1 MRGLAAKLVVLLAL
15 GGLFSYLVLPGVLE
29 NQVAQRLQ
37 GVLGAP
43 TEPSVEI
50 SSSFPPELLLGHIDR
65 VEVTMEQ
72 ISLQGVPL
80 YNARVDLKGVN
91 VSVPSLLEG
100 NPTIET
106 QGCSLSAEA
115 PAVLINQN
123 QVCLS
128 YLGLGSLQ

>member
-1 MRGLAAKLVVLLAL
+1 MRGLATKLVVLLAL

-29 NQVAQRLQ
+29 NQLAQRLQ
-37 GVLGAP
+37 GILGAP
-43 TEPSVEI
+43 TKPSVEI
-50 SSSFPPELLLGHIDR
+50 SSSFPPELLLGRVDR
-65 VEVTMEQ
+65 IQVAMEQ
-72 ISLQGVPL
+72 MSLQGIPL
-80 YNARVDLKGVN
+80 YNARVDLRGVN

-115 PAVLINQN
+115 PALSINQN

-128 YLGLGSLQ
+128 YLGLGSL

>member
-1 MRGLAAKLVVLLAL
+1 MRGLATKLVVLLAL
-15 GGLFSYLVLPGVLE
+15 GGLLSYLVLPGVLE

-43 TEPSVEI
+43 TMPVVEI

-65 VEVTMEQ
+65 IQVTMDQ
-72 ISLQGVPL
+72 ISVQGVPL
-80 YNARVDLKGVN
+80 YNARVDLRGVN

-115 PAVLINQN
+115 PALLINQT

-128 YLGLGSLQ
+128 YLGLGAL

>member
-1 MRGLAAKLVVLLAL
+1 MRGLATKLVVLLAL
-15 GGLFSYLVLPGVLE
+15 GGLLSYLVLPGVLE

-43 TEPSVEI
+43 TEPVVEI
-50 SSSFPPELLLGHIDR
+50 SSNFPPEMLLGRIDR
-65 VEVTMEQ
+65 IEVTMDQ
-72 ISLQGVPL
+72 ISMQGVPL
-80 YNARVDLKGVN
+80 YNARVDLRGVN

-115 PAVLINQN
+115 PAVLINQT
-123 QVCLS
+123 QVCLG
-128 YLGLGSLQ
+128 YLGLGAL

>member
-1 MRGLAAKLVVLLAL
+1 MRGLATKLVVLLAL

-43 TEPSVEI
+43 TEPVVEI
-50 SSSFPPELLLGHIDR
+50 SSNFPPEMLLGHIDR
-65 VEVTMEQ
+65 IEVTMDQ
-72 ISLQGVPL
+72 ISMQGVPP
-80 YNARVDLKGVN
+80 YNARVDLRGVN

-106 QGCSLSAEA
+106 QGCSLSAGA
-115 PAVLINQN
+115 PAVLINQT
-123 QVCLS
+123 QVCLG
-128 YLGLGSLQ
+128 YLGLGAL